1 MKLLILDNMRQ
12 IDELIKREESK
23 LKNFDSEIAM
33 IKQNLKLIEKIK
45 QILDTSSQ
53 GDAIEQVTDGITD
66 AF

>member
-1 MKLLILDNMRQ
+1 MRQ

-33 IKQNLKLIEKIK
+33 IKQNLNLIEKIK

-53 GDAIEQVTDGITD
+53 GDAIEQLTDGITD